1 MLVCVS
7 MCLSV
12 VSRAA
17 WEGDTASV
25 RPDLIWAGQ
34 CLFCQSRQGLGRT
47 ELQTGPPG
55 DGLYLSPQSEG
66 SQGKSWCCFLPSA
79 EGTAQAVWVHLELV
93 LKPLGPSDL
102 KAHLLLLGACGQGGV
117 SAPLTP

>member
-1 MLVCVS
+1 MLVCVD

-25 RPDLIWAGQ
+25 RPELIWAGQ

-47 ELQTGPPG
+47 ELHTGPPG
-55 DGLYLSPQSEG
+55 DGLLS
-66 SQGKSWCCFLPSA
+66 FPS
-79 EGTAQAVWVHLELV
+79 V
-93 LKPLGPSDL
+93 
-102 KAHLLLLGACGQGGV
+102 
-117 SAPLTP
+117 